1 MRQSA
6 RKDDVAATDIYL
18 FDQTEIERIER
29 WRAEE
34 LERAGYEP
42 RAAGRLAVR
51 HDVDLHTAVD
61 LLERGCPPELAL
73 KILL

>member
-1 MRQSA
+1 M
-6 RKDDVAATDIYL
+6 AAPDITL
-18 FDQTEIERIER
+18 IEQTETERIER

-34 LERAGYEP
+34 LQRAGYEP

-51 HDVDLHTAVD
+51 HDVDLHAAVE

>member
-1 MRQSA
+1 M
-6 RKDDVAATDIYL
+6 AATDISL
-18 FDQTEIERIER
+18 IDQTEIERIER

-61 LLERGCPPELAL
+61 LLERGCSQDLAL

>member
-1 MRQSA
+1 MP
-6 RKDDVAATDIYL
+6 ATDIYL
-18 FDQTEIERIER
+18 ADPTEKERIER

-51 HDVDLHTAVD
+51 HDVDLHLAID
-61 LLERGCPPELAL
+61 LLQRGCSVDLAL

>member
-1 MRQSA
+1 MA
-6 RKDDVAATDIYL
+6 VTDISL
-18 FDQTEIERIER
+18 IEQSEIERIER

-51 HDVDLHTAVD
+51 HDVDLHTAVE
-61 LLERGCPPELAL
+61 LLERGCPNDLAL

>member
-1 MRQSA
+1 VQAA
-6 RKDDVAATDIYL
+6 RKDSVAATDITL
-18 FDQTEIERIER
+18 VDLTEMERIER

-51 HDVDLHTAVD
+51 HDVDLHTAVE
-61 LLERGCPPELAL
+61 LLQRGCPPQLAL
-73 KILL
+73 QILL

>member
-1 MRQSA
+1 M
-6 RKDDVAATDIYL
+6 AAPDITL
-18 FDQTEIERIER
+18 IEQTETERIER

-51 HDVDLHTAVD
+51 HDVDLHTAVE
-61 LLERGCPPELAL
+61 LLERGCPTDLAL

>member
-1 MRQSA
+1 MRESA
-6 RKDDVAATDIYL
+6 REEAVAATDIYL
-18 FDQTEIERIER
+18 VETSETERIER

-42 RAAGRLAVR
+42 RAAGKLAVR
-51 HDVDLHTAVD
+51 HEVDLHTAVD
-61 LLERGCPPELAL
+61 LLERGCPQDLAL

>member
-1 MRQSA
+1 M
-6 RKDDVAATDIYL
+6 AAPDITL
-18 FDQTEIERIER
+18 IEQTETERIER

-51 HDVDLHTAVD
+51 HDVDRHAAVD
-61 LLERGCPPELAL
+61 LIQRGCPADLAL

>member
-1 MRQSA
+1 MM
-6 RKDDVAATDIYL
+6 AATEQQL
-18 FDQTEIERIER
+18 LMQSEIERIER

-51 HDVDLHTAVD
+51 HDIDLHFAVE
-61 LLERGCPPELAL
+61 LLSRGCEPALAL
-73 KILL
+73 RILL

>member
-1 MRQSA
+1 MQSA
-6 RKDDVAATDIYL
+6 RKDSVAVTDITL
-18 FDQTEIERIER
+18 ADPTEMERIER

-51 HDVDLHTAVD
+51 HDVDLHVAVD
-61 LLERGCPPELAL
+61 LLERGCPADLAL
-73 KILL
+73 RILL